1 MRDADCFC
9 PRSGGRRDVQ
19 REAREQPGRGRAFL
33 SLDQWERG
41 AVAAGAGRGERD
53 ARIGGDG
60 HVSEQMAFIYILQK
74 WSSSVALASILFL
87 FVRFVNGSDEA
98 FEITQ
103 KA

>member
-1 MRDADCFC
+1 MPIVFVLA
-9 PRSGGRRDVQ
+9 PVGGATSSGRRENSRDV
-19 REAREQPGRGRAFL
+19 GRAFL
-33 SLDQWERG
+33 SLGQWERG

-60 HVSEQMAFIYILQK
+60 HISEQMAFIYILQK